1 MKLKTYN
8 TFMNEG
14 DDDTIPDDKQTNKK
28 LKDKA
33 EKDVAEVSNEC
44 QRCGEVLNMCAC
56 AKDDW
61 ASTRTAHLIK
71 PGKKESKTAK
81 NK

>member
-14 DDDTIPDDKQTNKK
+14 DDNNPEDKQMNSK
-28 LKDKA
+28 LKNKV
-33 EKDVAEVSNEC
+33 EKEVAEVSNDC
-44 QRCGEVLNMCAC
+44 QRCGEVLKMCAC
-56 AKDDW
+56 EKDDW
-61 ASTRTAHLIK
+61 ASTRNAHLIK

-81 NK
+81 I